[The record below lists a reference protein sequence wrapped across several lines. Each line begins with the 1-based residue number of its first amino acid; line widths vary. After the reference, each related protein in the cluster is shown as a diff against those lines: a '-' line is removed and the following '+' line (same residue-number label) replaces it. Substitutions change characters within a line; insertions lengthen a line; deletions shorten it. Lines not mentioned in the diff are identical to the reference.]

1 MRVAKGSFGY
11 IQSKKKWEITKTCIE
26 FGMVLAVFLTGY
38 LTTKTR
44 LNLLTVAAVLGCLPA
59 AKALVG
65 VIMLFPHHS
74 MEKEKVE
81 EVERKAPKLVKA
93 YDMILTSYEKIMPID
108 SIVIFE
114 NIVCG
119 YTSSSKVDVN
129 STASYIKKML
139 GNDRYD
145 KVSVKIFTD
154 YKTYMTRVEGME
166 NMAEAEKEVSSEHEE
181 GIKRTILSLSM

>member
-1 MRVAKGSFGY
+1 MRVAKGNFGY

-93 YDMILTSYEKIMPID
+93 YDMILTSYKKIMPID
-108 SIVIFE
+108 NIVIFE

-119 YTSSSKVDVN
+119 YTSSDKIDVN

-139 GNDRYD
+139 GNNRYD
-145 KVSVKIFTD
+145 KVTVKIFTD
-154 YKTYMTRVEGME
+154 YKTYLTRVEGME
-166 NMAEAEKEVSSEHEE
+166 NMAEAEKENSPEHEE

>member
-26 FGMVLAVFLTGY
+26 FGMVLVVFLTGY

-81 EVERKAPKLVKA
+81 EIERKAPKLVKA

-119 YTSSSKVDVN
+119 YTRSNKVDVN

-154 YKTYMTRVEGME
+154 YKTYLTRVEGME
-166 NMAEAEKEVSSEHEE
+166 NMAEAEKENSPEHEE

>member
-1 MRVAKGSFGY
+1 MKIAKGNAGY

-26 FGMVLAVFLTGY
+26 FGMVIIVFFTVY

-65 VIMLFPHHS
+65 VIMLFPHQS
-74 MEKEKVE
+74 MQKEKVE
-81 EVERKAPKLVKA
+81 EIEKKASKLVKA

-114 NIVCG
+114 NVVCG
-119 YTSSSKVDVN
+119 YTSDNKVDVN

-139 GNDRYD
+139 GNNKYD
-145 KVSVKIFTD
+145 KVSVKIFAD
-154 YKTYMTRVEGME
+154 YKTYLTRVEGMQ
-166 NMAEAEKEVSSEHEE
+166 NMAEVEKESSLEHEE

>member
-1 MRVAKGSFGY
+1 MRVAKGNFGY

-81 EVERKAPKLVKA
+81 EVERKARKLVKA
-93 YDMILTSYEKIMPID
+93 YDMIFDQL
-108 SIVIFE
+108 
-114 NIVCG
+114 
-119 YTSSSKVDVN
+119 
-129 STASYIKKML
+129 
-139 GNDRYD
+139 
-145 KVSVKIFTD
+145 
-154 YKTYMTRVEGME
+154 
-166 NMAEAEKEVSSEHEE
+166 
-181 GIKRTILSLSM
+181 

>member
-1 MRVAKGSFGY
+1 MSVVKGNSGY
-11 IQSKKKWEITKTCIE
+11 IKSKKKREIIKTCIE
-26 FGMVLAVFLTGY
+26 FGMVLVVFFTGY

-65 VIMLFPHHS
+65 VIMLLPHHS
-74 MEKEKVE
+74 MEKEKV
-81 EVERKAPKLVKA
+81 VEIDEKSPKLVKA

-108 SIVIFE
+108 SIVLFE

-145 KVSVKIFTD
+145 KVSVKIFKD
-154 YKTYMTRVEGME
+154 YKTYLARVESME
-166 NMAEAEKEVSSEHEE
+166 NMAEAEKEISQEHEE